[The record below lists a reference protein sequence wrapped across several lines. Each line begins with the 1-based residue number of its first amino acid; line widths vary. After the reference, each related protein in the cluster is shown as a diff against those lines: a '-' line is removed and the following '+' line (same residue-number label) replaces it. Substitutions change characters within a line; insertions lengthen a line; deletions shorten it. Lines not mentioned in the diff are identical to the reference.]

1 MAVAAGCFFSLVIA
15 EDGRLFASGNNTNG
29 CLADGSRAHQ
39 GRFVSVEAGQLRFRA
54 VDAGM
59 QHVLALD
66 ERGGLW
72 AWGSNFHGQLGLGA
86 ALLETLRPA
95 PVPLGALG
103 GLRVH
108 AVAAG
113 LAHCLLSAGG
123 AGGGG
128 AGGSGG
134 QAPGLRLFAAGCN
147 TEGQL
152 GTGDFA
158 PRSAFVPVLD
168 GGGYPGDPG
177 GPGDPGDPGDPSSM
191 HTRAPCRAAPGP
203 GALAAGGWHSCVV
216 DPAGRLWTWGSLVGT
231 PPLFAPDG
239 SLGRA
244 QAPTPCAF
252 HPDVFGG
259 ERVRAV
265 AAGHCHTLA
274 VTDGGVWS
282 HGDACRGCLGHAPA
296 PPGAPGAA
304 GWGPEGAHAAGGWDA
319 SLALPARIE
328 ALAGLGV
335 SAVACGP
342 YHNLALA
349 RGRVFAWGCNSR
361 GQLGL
366 GDLAD
371 RAMPALVPP
380 RALGHQLVAEIAA
393 GVEHGCALTESGVLF
408 TFGRAKAGAGP
419 GVKKKDH
426 HQGIPCGLGVAGALW
441 AQPSPVRVAAL
452 FEREPSGARLARLG
466 RWHGVSIALAVA
478 WLLGTLPPR
487 AAGSNGSAAAAP
499 RRSARL
505 TARAQ
510 ARRCWVAALPADVAR
525 LILDQCRGRHG
536 WFAGDM

>member
-29 CLADGSRAHQ
+29 CLASNSRTHQ
-39 GRFVSVEAGQLRFRA
+39 NRFVSIEAGKLRFRA

-113 LAHCLLSAGG
+113 LAHCLLSAGAGPGGAPG
-123 AGGGG
+123 AGGAG
-128 AGGSGG
+128 A
-134 QAPGLRLFAAGCN
+134 GLRLFAAGCN

-158 PRSAFVPVLD
+158 PRSEFAPVLD
-168 GGGYPGDPG
+168 GWGAAG
-177 GPGDPGDPGDPSSM
+177 
-191 HTRAPCRAAPGP
+191 ACRAAPGP
-203 GALAAGGWHSCVV
+203 GALAAGGWHSCAV

-244 QAPTPCAF
+244 QAPQPCAF
-252 HPDVFGG
+252 DPDVFGG
-259 ERVRAV
+259 EPVRAV

-274 VTDGGVWS
+274 VTASGVWS
-282 HGDACRGCLGHAPA
+282 HGDAVRGCLGHAP
-296 PPGAPGAA
+296 PA
-304 GWGPEGAHAAGGWDA
+304 GWGPDAPAADA
-319 SLALPARIE
+319 WGPSLALPTRIQ
-328 ALAGLGV
+328 ALAGLRV

-349 RGRVFAWGCNSR
+349 RGLVFSWGCNSR

-371 RAMPALVPP
+371 RGMPALVPI
-380 RALGHQLVAEIAA
+380 RALGHQRVAEIAA

-408 TFGRAKAGAGP
+408 TFGRAAAGAEP
-419 GVKKKDH
+419 RTRRRL
-426 HQGIPCGLGVAGALW
+426 PCGLGVESAL
-441 AQPSPVRVAAL
+441 AEQPGPVRVATI
-452 FEREPSGARLARLG
+452 FEREPSGARRARLG
-466 RWHGVSIALAVA
+466 RWHGISVELALA
-478 WLLGTLPPR
+478 WLLGTR
-487 AAGSNGSAAAAP
+487 AAGGARGRGPAGSAP

-505 TARAQ
+505 AARAQ
-510 ARRCWVAALPADVAR
+510 GRRCWVAALPADVAR
-525 LILDQCRGRHG
+525 MILDECRGRHG
-536 WFAGDM
+536 WFTQCM

>member
-39 GRFVSVEAGQLRFRA
+39 GRFVSVEAGELRFSA
-54 VDAGM
+54 VAAGM

-72 AWGSNFHGQLGLGA
+72 AWGSNYHGQLGLGP

-113 LAHCLLSAGG
+113 LAHCLLSAGAAGGAGG
-123 AGGGG
+123 AGGG
-128 AGGSGG
+128 
-134 QAPGLRLFAAGCN
+134 PGLRLFAAGCN

-158 PRSAFVPVLD
+158 PRSEFVPVLD
-168 GGGYPGDPG
+168 GGDP
-177 GPGDPGDPGDPSSM
+177 
-191 HTRAPCRAAPGP
+191 RAPCRAAPGR
-203 GALAAGGWHSCVV
+203 GALAVGGWHSLAV

-231 PPLFAPDG
+231 QPLFAPDG

-244 QAPTPCAF
+244 QPAPCAF

-274 VTDGGVWS
+274 LTDTAVWS
-282 HGDACRGCLGHAPA
+282 HGDAHRGCLGHGAPAAPA
-296 PPGAPGAA
+296 PGHDTPQEPL
-304 GWGPEGAHAAGGWDA
+304 WGPG
-319 SLALPARIE
+319 LALPARVE

-349 RGRVFAWGCNSR
+349 RGRVFAWGMNSS

-371 RAMPALVPP
+371 RDMPALVPP
-380 RALGHQLVAEIAA
+380 GALGHQRVAEVAV
-393 GVEHGCALTESGVLF
+393 GVEHGCALTEGGVLY
-408 TFGRAKAGAGP
+408 TFGRSRAGGARP
-419 GVKKKDH
+419 PL
-426 HQGIPCGLGVAGALW
+426 PCGLGVASVLTV
-441 AQPSPVRVAAL
+441 QPSPMRVAVL
-452 FEREPSGARLARLG
+452 FERKPSGARLARLG
-466 RWHGVSIALAVA
+466 RWHGVSVALALA

-487 AAGSNGSAAAAP
+487 AAGSTGYAAATH

-505 TARAQ
+505 AARAQ

-525 LILDQCRGRHG
+525 IILDQCRGRHG